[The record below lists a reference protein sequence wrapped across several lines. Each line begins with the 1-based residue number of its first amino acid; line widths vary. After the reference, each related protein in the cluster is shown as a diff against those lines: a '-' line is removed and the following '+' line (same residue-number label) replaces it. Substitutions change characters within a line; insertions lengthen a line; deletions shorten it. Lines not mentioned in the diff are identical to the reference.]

1 MCGIA
6 GFVGEVKNPKKVLKQ
21 MTDRIKH
28 RGPDAEGYY
37 VDSFVALGHRRLS
50 IIDLSKSGSQPIYNE
65 DKTLEWLFLMEKF
78 IITKN

>member
-28 RGPDAEGYY
+28 RGPDAEGFC
-37 VDSFVALGHRRLS
+37 VKDDIALGQRRFPL
-50 IIDLSKSGSQPIYNE
+50 
-65 DKTLEWLFLMEKF
+65 
-78 IITKN
+78 